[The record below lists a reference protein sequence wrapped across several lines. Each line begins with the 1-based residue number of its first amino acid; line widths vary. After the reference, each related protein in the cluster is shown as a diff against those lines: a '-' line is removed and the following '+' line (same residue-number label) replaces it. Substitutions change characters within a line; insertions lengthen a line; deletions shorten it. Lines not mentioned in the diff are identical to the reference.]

1 MASETE
7 ICNLA
12 ISHLGI
18 GKEIGNLETE
28 RSDEASACRRFYELC
43 RDNTLRDFEWPFATK
58 FADLALL
65 GEDPTDEWAFSY
77 VFPSDCVRLRRIMSG
92 TFPDTS
98 QTLVSYRRV
107 NDGGT
112 QAIYTNQEDA
122 SAEYTERIEDPSL
135 YPPDFVMALS
145 FLLASMIAPR
155 ITAGDPFKMG
165 ARALEM
171 YTNSI
176 NSAKANAVNEEQVEQ
191 APEAELIQARE

>member
-1 MASETE
+1 MASITE

-28 RSDEASACRRFYELC
+28 RSDEASACRRFYTIC

-58 FADLALL
+58 FADLALIE
-65 GEDPTDEWAFSY
+65 EDPTDEWAFSY
-77 VFPSDCVRLRRIMSG
+77 GFPSDCIRLRRILSG
-92 TFPDTS
+92 TFPDTA

-107 NDGGT
+107 SSGGS
-112 QAIYTNQEDA
+112 QVIYNNQEDA
-122 SAEYTERIEDPSL
+122 AAEYTERIEDPSL
-135 YPPDFVMALS
+135 YTPDFVLALS

-155 ITAGDPFKMG
+155 ITAGDPYKMG
-165 ARALEM
+165 ERAARMYLE
-171 YTNSI
+171 SI